1 MDVQGLK
8 KHPGHPEVPR
18 PSNDELVRLASELVQ
33 AIECCGAS
41 PELTSAVTLASDLV
55 CYLKKAE

>member
-1 MDVQGLK
+1 MDIQEIK
-8 KHPGHPEVPR
+8 KHPGHPDVPR

-33 AIECCGAS
+33 AIERCGAS
-41 PELTSAVTLASDLV
+41 PDLTGAVTLASDLV